1 MAECPARAGG
11 KQHSLPCNNVEVGAI
26 CVRLLC
32 VRRTRGGAQGGIR
45 RKGRGV
51 YKELCTPNLH
61 PFIVG
66 EERAGTEQFGNLPQI
81 TQPVAA
87 KLAANLWPAAGGW
100 AKKEEVPRPAAG
112 R

>member
-1 MAECPARAGG
+1 MCAYCASAKPGEGRRGDKKEGQGRLQRALYSDSAPL
-11 KQHSLPCNNVEVGAI
+11 H
-26 CVRLLC
+26 
-32 VRRTRGGAQGGIR
+32 RGGG
-45 RKGRGV
+45 
-51 YKELCTPNLH
+51 
-61 PFIVG
+61 
-66 EERAGTEQFGNLPQI
+66 AGTEQFGNLPQI